1 MGGGWSVDEALH
13 QALGNNVSRQRPQQ
27 HNAHGQQGQAI
38 QAQLG
43 VAEVLHLQQHAP
55 PRRRSR
61 KRQQA
66 LKNEGYAKCQPQEV
80 QTEDQR
86 VGVTWLV
93 FMPLRKSDSP
103 SSTTMSPLLAKL
115 LL

>member
-1 MGGGWSVDEALH
+1 MAERLMLPWIGQLARS
-13 QALGNNVSRQRPQQ
+13 VSRQGPQQ
-27 HNAHGQQGQAI
+27 HNAHGQQGQAV
-38 QAQLG
+38 QAQLSI
-43 VAEVLHLQQHAP
+43 AQVLHLQQHAP
-55 PRRRSR
+55 PYRWCR

-66 LKNEGYAKCQPQEV
+66 LKNEGYAECQPQEV
-80 QTEDQR
+80 QAENQR